1 MKLKFVIV
9 AQNKG
14 DVLPRVVM
22 LFHRLAIEIESIH
35 MPARGKG
42 SELRIAIV
50 VNGKQ
55 AQTHR
60 MEASL
65 EKLVDALSVEA
76 VCRGKRAGKC
86 AQACS

>member
-1 MKLKFVIV
+1 
-9 AQNKG
+9 
-14 DVLPRVVM
+14 
-22 LFHRLAIEIESIH
+22 